1 MNSITALNQPQ
12 NSLPP
17 SAAQSAFSADMDMF
31 LAMLTTQMQN
41 QDPLEP
47 MDTSEYT
54 QQMVQFSSVEQQI
67 QQNDTLNNILA
78 TLSTQDMA
86 KAANFLGTHAEFAT
100 PVSGLT
106 SSEPAQWSWE
116 ADRSIST
123 LTATIKN
130 TAGQVIET
138 RQIAAGKN
146 GEFEWDGTL
155 STGGNAP
162 PGVYMLELEGA
173 DANGTAVPV
182 GVRSVGTVDDV
193 TLANGTVQLGVNGAT
208 MPASVLVRM
217 VSSDG

>member
-1 MNSITALNQPQ
+1 MNNLAVAGQAQATIAPGGALNA
-12 NSLPP
+12 L
-17 SAAQSAFSADMDMF
+17 SADMDMF
-31 LAMLTTQMQN
+31 LKMLTTQMQN
-41 QDPLEP
+41 QDPLDP

-54 QQMVQFSSVEQQI
+54 QQMVQFSAVEQSI
-67 QQNDTLNNILA
+67 QQNATLESILA

-86 KAANFLGTHAEFAT
+86 KAANFLGTHAEFAS

-116 ADRSIST
+116 ADRPITS

-130 TAGQVIET
+130 LAGQVVET
-138 RQIAAGKN
+138 REIPAGPN

-155 STGGNAP
+155 SNGGNAGA
-162 PGVYMLELEGA
+162 GVYVLELAGA
-173 DANGTAVPV
+173 DSNGTRVPV

-217 VSSDG
+217 ISSDG